1 MLPNGQLRVTTRH
14 DTPLRYAARWKV
26 PGRCLSTTRIEKGL
40 MTDPGLNHRL
50 RQRSRRAGIMIG
62 ISMLLTIAVCVGSF
76 SVIYAGLDDIVGDF
90 ISRTEPDPTHPSAP
104 TEVAQAAPTEAPAPK
119 PTEPPAPTAAPSD
132 NQAAPTPT
140 ASADDGDFQPDYQ
153 IDSLGSVNLRSGPGT
168 RFDIIIAVP
177 LEQPL
182 QYLGE
187 SEPTTD
193 PDNDELG
200 EGQVWMK
207 FRTEDGDE
215 GWIRE
220 IDVTEYVP

>member
-1 MLPNGQLRVTTRH
+1 MP
-14 DTPLRYAARWKV
+14 DD
-26 PGRCLSTTRIEKGL
+26 SSSDTRIEKGL

-90 ISRTEPDPTHPSAP
+90 VSRNEPDRTPTPPPTDVAAAAS
-104 TEVAQAAPTEAPAPK
+104 TEVPQPTSPPEPEPTLPAG
-119 PTEPPAPTAAPSD
+119 D
-132 NQAAPTPT
+132 NQAEPTQEDSPG
-140 ASADDGDFQPDYQ
+140 DGDFDPDYQ
-153 IDSLGSVNLRSGPGT
+153 LDSSGSVNLRAGPGT
-168 RFDIIIAVP
+168 RFEVVTVITM
-177 LEQPL
+177 EQPL

-193 PDNDELG
+193 PENDELG

-207 FRTEDGDE
+207 FQTEDGEE

-220 IDVTEYVP
+220 VDISDYVP